1 LERKRLL
8 YLISS
13 DQQVSPFDINMAYD
27 AGFDAVVPY
36 ASVPVSAV
44 TGLVQDVMFSR
55 GPKGARA
62 SAVFFSGSDL
72 TRAEEM
78 LAAARA
84 ALFDPFRVGLMVD
97 PHGGYTTGAAIAAR
111 VATLARARGLGGS
124 GSVRALVAA
133 GTGGVGRTTA
143 ALLAREGLR
152 VTLTSRRLDGAEA
165 AVREIARLFAVEVTP
180 RGAPNETELA
190 RLAAEAEII
199 IATGAPGVELLS
211 RRTLEALRG
220 PKVLADVNAVP
231 PAGLE
236 GLKPQDDG
244 VEVAP
249 GLFGLGAMAIGSLK
263 FQVEAALL
271 RDLLI
276 SETAP
281 VLDLRSARAKA
292 DAILVTR

>member
-1 LERKRLL
+1 MERKRLL

-111 VATLARARGLGGS
+111 VATLARARGLGAA

>member
-111 VATLARARGLGGS
+111 VTTLARARGLGGS

>member
-1 LERKRLL
+1 MERKRLL

-27 AGFDAVVPY
+27 AGFDAVIPY

-231 PAGLE
+231 PSGLE

-249 GLFGLGAMAIGSLK
+249 GLFGLGAMAIGALK

-276 SETAP
+276 SETPP

>member
-111 VATLARARGLGGS
+111 VATLARARGLGAA